1 MLRLRSQVIS
11 FIDTVP
17 IDSLVEGMFLPHDQ
31 WSYVPCRPS
40 VRSLSIFL
48 NCYTI
53 LFWKILYPTLF
64 VTKYILS
71 NSHLFLLHLFPTT
84 KMETKI
90 STFKPTNYLIRNK
103 MKVGSFRKLKQLAQ
117 NFLFRRGSLT
127 WLCNIREK
135 LFRCDSISRFG
146 VWE

>member
-1 MLRLRSQVIS
+1 MHYLNILKLLTHSILKNP
-11 FIDTVP
+11 VP
-17 IDSLVEGMFLPHDQ
+17 IS
-31 WSYVPCRPS
+31 
-40 VRSLSIFL
+40 
-48 NCYTI
+48 
-53 LFWKILYPTLF
+53 F

-90 STFKPTNYLIRNK
+90 LTFKPTNYLIRNK

-127 WLCNIREK
+127 
-135 LFRCDSISRFG
+135 
-146 VWE
+146 